1 MTPSTARPGSSEPG
15 TRDCSAGALVE
26 AGFAVGFAAE
36 PCGKETSED
45 FFDFACPSA
54 TERRAHGQAFALA
67 DGMSGGAGRRAA
79 ETCVATVLSDFYAT
93 PASWDMAR
101 RFDRVI
107 GALNGWLLAHN
118 LQAGGRNCML
128 STLSVLVLHEAQ
140 FHVAHV
146 GDSRIYR
153 LRRGQ
158 CECLTVDHVWPRAD
172 MRHVLRR
179 AVGLD
184 RHLVVDTF
192 TEMLHPGDRFLLA
205 SDGVWEVL
213 GDNGLATLLAGPG
226 SPRDVAAELVQGSVA
241 KQRGYY
247 GRNDA
252 TAAVIDVRDAAG
264 TGAALALRG

>member
-1 MTPSTARPGSSEPG
+1 MNAFARGN
-15 TRDCSAGALVE
+15 DALAA
-26 AGFAVGFAAE
+26 AGFAVGFAGEA
-36 PCGKETSED
+36 CGKEMSED
-45 FFDFACPSA
+45 FFDLACPSA
-54 TERRAHGQAFALA
+54 AERKAHGQVFALA
-67 DGMSGGAGRRAA
+67 DGLSGGGGRRAA
-79 ETCVATVLSDFYAT
+79 ETCVGTVLSDFYAT
-93 PASWDMAR
+93 PPSWEMAR

-118 LQAGGRNCML
+118 LRADAHTCML
-128 STLSVLVLHEAQ
+128 STLSVLVLEEAQ

-158 CECLTVDHVWPRAD
+158 CECLTIDHVWPRAD

-184 RHLVVDTF
+184 RHLVVDCF
-192 TEMLHPGDRFLLA
+192 SEALQPGDRFLLA

-213 GDNGLATLLAGPG
+213 GETDLHALLASAEAPQQI
-226 SPRDVAAELVQGSVA
+226 AAALVQRSVS
-241 KQRGYY
+241 KQRSYY

-252 TAAVIDVRDAAG
+252 TAAVIDVGDTAA
-264 TGAALALRG
+264 TAPVQRVC